1 MDNGNVLALTMET
14 KTWTITDK
22 PFLGQLSL
30 INRTLAVNIW
40 PDITIQE
47 MTLELHIRK
56 CNRALLILALAL
68 EV

>member
-14 KTWTITDK
+14 ETWTITCK
-22 PFLGQLSL
+22 AFLSQLSL
-30 INRTLAVNIW
+30 IDRTLAVNIW
-40 PDITIQE
+40 PDITIQK

-56 CNRALLILALAL
+56 CNRALLVLALAL